1 MAERE
6 LRWMRLDNAA
16 KIYPAAKR
24 RNWNNMFRLSA
35 TLKDPIDPAVLQS
48 ALAVTVKRFPSIAV
62 RIRRGVFWYYLE
74 ELAQAPS
81 VEGDVSYPLAH
92 RSFSEMRRCAFRVL
106 FYENRIAVEFFHALT
121 DGNGGLVFLKTLTA
135 EYLTQKYGIAV
146 TSGDGVLNRKE
157 LPDDRELVD
166 SFLENEGPVS
176 KSRREATA
184 YLLTGTREWDGYLN
198 VTTGI
203 LRVPEVRALA
213 HRYQVSVTTL
223 LVSVMILSILEIQN
237 RHVPDRRR
245 QKPVKVLVPVNLR
258 KFFDSNTLRNFALY
272 ITPGI
277 DPKMGDYTL
286 EEILKSVHHQM
297 GMELTRKQM
306 SARITVNVRTEKSL
320 ALKVVPLFLKNAAM
334 KLVYNIVGEKKSC
347 ITFSNLGA
355 VALPAEMQPYVERLD
370 FILGAQAICPNNCS
384 AISYGEQLIINFT
397 RSIEEAELERIF
409 FTHLRKLG
417 LAVYIESNQR

>member
-35 TLKDPIDPAVLQS
+35 TLKNPIDPAVLQS
-48 ALAVTVKRFPSIAV
+48 ALVVTVKRFPSIAV

-74 ELAQAPS
+74 ELAQAPD
-81 VEGDVSYPLAH
+81 VEEDISYPLAH
-92 RSFSEMRRCAFRVL
+92 RSFSAMRRCAFRVL
-106 FYENRIAVEFFHALT
+106 YYENRIAVEFFHALT
-121 DGNGGLVFLKTLTA
+121 DGNGGLIFLKTLTA
-135 EYLTQKYGIAV
+135 EYLTQKYGI
-146 TSGDGVLNRKE
+146 TIPSSNGVLNRQE
-157 LPDDRELVD
+157 TPDDRELED

-184 YLLTGTREWDGYLN
+184 YLLTGTREKDGYLN
-198 VTTGI
+198 LTTGI
-203 LRVPEVRALA
+203 LHVQQVLALA
-213 HRYQVSVTTL
+213 RQHHVSITTF
-223 LVSVMILSILEIQN
+223 LVSVMILSILEIQD
-237 RHVPDRRR
+237 RHIPERRR

-258 KFFDSNTLRNFALY
+258 NFFPSNTLRNFALY

-286 EEILKSVHHQM
+286 EEIIKSVHHQM
-297 GMELTRKQM
+297 GMELTQKQM
-306 SARITVNVRTEKSL
+306 SARITVNVRTEKSI
-320 ALKVVPLFLKNAAM
+320 ALKIVPLFLKNAAM
-334 KLVYNIVGEKKSC
+334 KLVYNFVGEKKSC

-355 VALPAEMQPYVERLD
+355 VSLPAEMQPYLERLD

-397 RSIEEAELERIF
+397 RSIEEAELERAF
-409 FTHLRKLG
+409 FTRLRKLG